1 MSQRSEPMSERQ
13 RNGYSRRDVLR
24 GGAAAVASSSLVLSP
39 SARSAALAQGT
50 PAATSAD
57 FDWKRY
63 EGESIEVLLAVSP
76 RADLLVEHQPE
87 FEELTGITAN
97 TDVVPEQQQRQKQ
110 VIEFTSGN
118 PSFDV
123 TAVSWH
129 VQKGL
134 FGKGGFLLDLREFL
148 DDPEMTAPDYDFA
161 DFSQA

>member
-1 MSQRSEPMSERQ
+1 MSER
-13 RNGYSRRDVLR
+13 RRTGYSRRDVLR
-24 GGAAAVASSSLVLSP
+24 GGAAAIASSSVVLSP
-39 SARSAALAQGT
+39 STRTAALAQGT
-50 PAATSAD
+50 PDATAD
-57 FDWKRY
+57 FNWRRY
-63 EGESIEVLLAVSP
+63 EGESINVLLAVSP
-76 RADLLVEHQPE
+76 RADLLVEYEPE

-134 FGKGGFLLDLREFL
+134 FGKG
-148 DDPEMTAPDYDFA
+148 
-161 DFSQA
+161 